1 LGGAITVTSEVGSGS
16 LFRVRVPAH
25 PVESG
30 GVSELPDSD
39 TPSTG
44 RMRSA
49 LAALRASGRILVVED
64 GPDNQRVIRHVLERA
79 GYDVTT
85 ADNGLVGVEL
95 ALAAV
100 EEGTPFR
107 VILMDVQMPV
117 LDGYEATRR
126 LRASGYTGPIIALT
140 AHALPSE
147 RQRCLEAGCDAFAT
161 KPIERL
167 LLLETIALHAS
178 KPPGE

>member
-1 LGGAITVTSEVGSGS
+1 
-16 LFRVRVPAH
+16 
-25 PVESG
+25 
-30 GVSELPDSD
+30 
-39 TPSTG
+39 
-44 RMRSA
+44 MRSA
-49 LAALRASGRILVVED
+49 LAGLRASGRVLMVED
-64 GPDNQRVIRHVLERA
+64 GPDNQRVIRHVLETA
-79 GYDVTT
+79 GYSVTA
-85 ADNGLVGVEL
+85 ADNGQIGLEL

-100 EEGTPFR
+100 DEGSPFR

-126 LRASGYTGPIIALT
+126 LRAAGYTGPIIALT

-167 LLLETIALHAS
+167 HLLETIALHLT
-178 KPPGE
+178 KPAEDAPS